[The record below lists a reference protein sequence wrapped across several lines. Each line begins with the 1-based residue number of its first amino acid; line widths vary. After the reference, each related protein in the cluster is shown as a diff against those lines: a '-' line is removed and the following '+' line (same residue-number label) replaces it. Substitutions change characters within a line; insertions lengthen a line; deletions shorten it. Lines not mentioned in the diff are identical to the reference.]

1 MSFWSRGRR
10 SKPAEE
16 EPIPAAA
23 PIVTRLAVVELWRLN
38 DRVLV
43 GVDLSQGRLMDLV
56 NRDDDLTVVLLEE
69 RPEDLAQLIEMPADQ
84 QWTKVAVEDVL
95 LIVPPP
101 QLTDPQ
107 RRLHRPRQPVEI
119 LIGRFAVSGMVHVP
133 PGAQAA
139 GFLFRQNARFAAVT
153 RAVVRDSELE
163 GFEQHA
169 DVVLVNMQRID
180 SMQDVGL
187 DEAGTATA
195 SEPSAPIT

>member
-1 MSFWSRGRR
+1 MRFWSRGRR
-10 SKPAEE
+10 SKPDEE
-16 EPIPAAA
+16 EPQPAAA
-23 PIVTRLAVVELWRLN
+23 PIVTRLAVVELWGLN
-38 DRVLV
+38 QRVLI
-43 GVDLSQGRLMDLV
+43 GMDLSQGRLMDLV
-56 NRDDDLTVVLLEE
+56 NRDDDLRVVLLEE
-69 RPEDLAQLIEMPADQ
+69 RPEDLAQLIEMRADQ
-84 QWTKVAVEDVL
+84 QWTKLAVEDAL

-119 LIGRFAVSGMVHVP
+119 LIGPFAVSGMVHVP

-169 DVVLVNMQRID
+169 DVVLVNMHRID
-180 SMQDVGL
+180 SILDVGL
-187 DEAGTATA
+187 DQAGTATA
-195 SEPSAPIT
+195 PEPTAPTT